1 MSYQVLS
8 RKWRPQRFEEIIGQT
23 HVSRTLKNAIKL
35 DRVAHGFLFFGPR
48 GVGKTTT
55 ARILAKA
62 LNCSNPDDG
71 NPCAE
76 CNNCIEISRGSSLDV
91 LEIDGA
97 SNRGIDEIRELREAV
112 KYPPTTGNYRIY
124 IIDEVHMLTQQAFNA
139 LLKTLE
145 EPPPHVKFVM
155 ATTEPHKIPQT
166 ILSRTLR
173 FNFHR
178 ISPELIE
185 EHISTIM
192 KSEKIV
198 CEGEVLQLISGKADG
213 SMRDALSFLDQIIAY
228 SGDSLKPESVRE
240 ILGIIEESLFL
251 DLYKNCCEGKNSA
264 VLKIIQDVINSG
276 YSIPD
281 FVRGWNEF
289 MRNCILLSAGQE
301 KMAMLSKS
309 GKDYI
314 SRNEN
319 KINHLD
325 NLRMLEIS
333 LQFEAQMSR
342 MQQIRI
348 GLESMFLKLCAMD
361 ASVTIAELLNKVEDD
376 KESIPLSKTE
386 INQPAPIDT
395 EKKVN
400 IVEIE
405 SEQKLEN
412 ENAAAITQI
421 SEPKLKDLKTIETEE
436 VTIDSIKDLWNKII
450 TGAEK
455 INPKLHAF
463 LDGASPF
470 QLENN
475 ILIVKLLDGNSF
487 QAKNLQKDAAI
498 FETLILEE
506 TGSKVIVKFQSREKE
521 KIPNDK
527 KGEQMKDKDHPLLMN
542 AIELF
547 DGQIIR

>member
-1 MSYQVLS
+1 MSYQVLF

-23 HVSRTLKNAIKL
+23 HVSRTLKNAITL

-62 LNCSNPDDG
+62 LNCSNLDDG
-71 NPCAE
+71 NPCSE
-76 CNNCIEISRGSSLDV
+76 CKNCIEISRGSSLDV

-145 EPPPHVKFVM
+145 EPPSHVKFVM

-178 ISPELIE
+178 ISSELIE

-192 KSEKIV
+192 ESEKII

-240 ILGIIEESLFL
+240 ILGIIEESLFM
-251 DLYKNCCEGKNSA
+251 DLYKNCCEGNSSA
-264 VLKIIQDVINSG
+264 VLEIGQNVINSG

-301 KMAMLSKS
+301 KMAMLSKT
-309 GKDYI
+309 GKDFI
-314 SRNEN
+314 LSSEN
-319 KINHLD
+319 KLNHLD
-325 NLRMLEIS
+325 NLRMLDIS

-348 GLESMFLKLCAMD
+348 GLESMFLKFCAMD
-361 ASVTIAELLNKVEDD
+361 ASVTIAELLLKIENE
-376 KESIPLSKTE
+376 KESIPLNKTE
-386 INQPAPIDT
+386 IIQPAPTKT
-395 EKKVN
+395 EKKINKVD
-400 IVEIE
+400 IE
-405 SEQKLEN
+405 SKQKLDN
-412 ENAAAITQI
+412 EKVTTITQV
-421 SEPKLKDLKTIETEE
+421 SEPELKDFKTIKTEE
-436 VTIDSIKDLWNKII
+436 VTIDSIKELWNKII

-455 INPKLHAF
+455 NNPKLHAF

-470 QLENN
+470 QFENN

-487 QAKNLQKDAAI
+487 QTKNLQKDAAI
-498 FETLILEE
+498 FETLIMEE
-506 TGSKVIVKFQSREKE
+506 TGRKVTVNFQSRKREKN
-521 KIPNDK
+521 PNDK
-527 KGEQMKDKDHPLLMN
+527 KGEQMKDKDHPLLMDVL
-542 AIELF
+542 ELF